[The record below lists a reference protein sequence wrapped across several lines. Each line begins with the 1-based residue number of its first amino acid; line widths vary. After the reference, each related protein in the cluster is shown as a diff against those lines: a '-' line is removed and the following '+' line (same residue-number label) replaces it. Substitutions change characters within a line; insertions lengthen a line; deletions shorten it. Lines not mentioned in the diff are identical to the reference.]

1 MKEIY
6 PILFLL
12 LVSVFTIPYFAK
24 PNQSK
29 EFQIKEISLLW
40 SSPRYSSDPYGL
52 NVADLYRNGS
62 IEILFAS
69 GSTIYCLNGRD
80 GSQIWEYHTST
91 GKYLWSYIA
100 VGDLNGD
107 GILDAVAGASDL
119 NSKSVFAV
127 NGINGS
133 QLWKADLKGSNVST
147 YVSLSDVNEDCWLDV
162 LVGDSDG
169 TFYALNGSNG
179 GILWEYEINGS
190 IKMYAPPAVGDLD
203 NDGKNEVIFFGGDG
217 YAYALNGEDGSLL
230 WRFNAGQ
237 QVLSSAALADVDD
250 DGRLEVIFGV
260 IGSSQKYGYIY
271 TLNGEDG
278 SILWKRKIEEKGK
291 YFYGRYPAF
300 SSPVLGDIDGDG
312 RLEIILSSYIRWIFA
327 LNGEDGSILWKY
339 YVGTWSRC
347 SPVIGDLDRDN
358 QLDVLFNSG
367 YEFYAID
374 GKRGEIIWKTYFCT
388 DIHEWWSLLLA
399 DLNKDNEL
407 EFITTNTLA
416 NKVYVFRVSGS
427 GFRAYWP
434 RANGDEKL
442 TGNIINVDSD
452 LDYLSDSSE
461 RNVGTD
467 PRNWDTDSDRMPDG
481 WEVTY
486 GLNATNPIDAG
497 LDPDNDTLTNLE
509 EYHLG
514 TDPLCADTDGDGIA
528 DAEDKHPTAYDKSLS
543 EYLGDIAEG
552 IGEFFVRNLTA
563 IVLTV
568 SIVILLVTLY
578 TGLREGKKE

>member
-1 MKEIY
+1 M
-6 PILFLL
+6 
-12 LVSVFTIPYFAK
+12 
-24 PNQSK
+24 
-29 EFQIKEISLLW
+29 
-40 SSPRYSSDPYGL
+40 
-52 NVADLYRNGS
+52 
-62 IEILFAS
+62 
-69 GSTIYCLNGRD
+69 
-80 GSQIWEYHTST
+80 
-91 GKYLWSYIA
+91 
-100 VGDLNGD
+100 
-107 GILDAVAGASDL
+107 
-119 NSKSVFAV
+119 
-127 NGINGS
+127 
-133 QLWKADLKGSNVST
+133 
-147 YVSLSDVNEDCWLDV
+147 
-162 LVGDSDG
+162 
-169 TFYALNGSNG
+169 
-179 GILWEYEINGS
+179 
-190 IKMYAPPAVGDLD
+190 
-203 NDGKNEVIFFGGDG
+203 FGGDG

-230 WRFNAGQ
+230 WRFRAGQ

-514 TDPLCADTDGDGIA
+514 TDPLCVDTDGDGIA
-528 DAEDKHPTAYDKSLS
+528 DAEDKHPTVYDKSLS

-552 IGEFFVRNLTA
+552 ISEFFVRNLTA

-568 SIVILLVTLY
+568 SIAILLVTLY

>member
-1 MKEIY
+1 MGKIY
-6 PILFLL
+6 PKLFFLL
-12 LVSVFTIPYFAK
+12 VITLILLYHLPYPVSPSQQK
-24 PNQSK
+24 K
-29 EFQIKEISLLW
+29 LQIKEISLLW

-91 GKYLWSYIA
+91 GKYLWNYIA

-147 YVSLSDVNEDCWLDV
+147 YVSLSDVNEDCWLEV

-179 GILWEYEINGS
+179 VILWEYEINGS

-230 WRFNAGQ
+230 WRFRAGQ

-250 DGRLEVIFGV
+250 DGRLEVIFGAEEPGR
-260 IGSSQKYGYIY
+260 IYSRTGYIY
-271 TLNGEDG
+271 
-278 SILWKRKIEEKGK
+278 
-291 YFYGRYPAF
+291 
-300 SSPVLGDIDGDG
+300 
-312 RLEIILSSYIRWIFA
+312 A
-327 LNGEDGSILWKY
+327 LNGEDGSILWKQKIEGQREFKEYEPDFSSPALGDIDGDGKLEIIFGSNFGWIFALNSEDGSILWKY
-339 YVGTWSRC
+339 YDWYSEIVYG
-347 SPVIGDLDRDN
+347 SPLIADLNGDN
-358 QLDVLFNSG
+358 QLDVLFSDFDFIIALNGKNRTRIWSYGDHPSG
-367 YEFYAID
+367 YCMPTIAYLDND
-374 GKRGEIIWKTYFCT
+374 GRLDLIVSYRYT
-388 DIHEWWSLLLA
+388 HELLA
-399 DLNKDNEL
+399 
-407 EFITTNTLA
+407 
-416 NKVYVFRVSGS
+416 FRISGA

-434 RANGDEKL
+434 RAYGDEKH
-442 TGNIINVDSD
+442 TGNIIDVDQD
-452 LDYLSDSSE
+452 LDGLSDVSE
-461 RNVGTD
+461 KHMGTD
-467 PRNWDTDSDRMPDG
+467 PNNSDMDNDGMPDG
-481 WEVTY
+481 WEVAY

-514 TDPLCADTDGDGIA
+514 TDPLSTDTDGDGIP
-528 DAEDKHPTAYDKSLS
+528 DAKDNHPTVYDKSLA
-543 EYLGDIAEG
+543 EYLGEIAPKIYEVG
-552 IGEFFVRNLTA
+552 GMLLAIAVVIFV
-563 IVLTV
+563 IW
-568 SIVILLVTLY
+568 LY
-578 TGLREGKKE
+578 AKPAKQK